1 MIKPECIEYKLLEW
15 RKLPEFT
22 FTVDTVKGSQMF
34 SFVDTVKGSHMFSF
48 VDTVKGSQMLSFVDT
63 VKGSQM
69 FSFAALQYN
78 YHIMILTH

>member
-34 SFVDTVKGSHMFSF
+34 SFVDTVKGS
-48 VDTVKGSQMLSFVDT
+48 
-63 VKGSQM
+63 QM

>member
-22 FTVDTVKGSQMF
+22 FTVDTVKGSQI
-34 SFVDTVKGSHMFSF
+34 
-48 VDTVKGSQMLSFVDT
+48 SFVDT